1 MLRKVKKFPSNF
13 FKYCKNSVKIKS
25 KSIMITKSLRKLIVK
40 EFRRQIFTIAI
51 IAVAAGVGAGIFYS
65 KNNRK
70 NRLRYLVLP

>member
-1 MLRKVKKFPSNF
+1 MLRKVKKIPSDF
-13 FKYCKNSVKIKS
+13 FEYCKNPVKIKS
-25 KSIMITKSLRKLIVK
+25 KTIMITKSLRKLIVK
-40 EFRRQIFTIAI
+40 EFRRQIFPIAI